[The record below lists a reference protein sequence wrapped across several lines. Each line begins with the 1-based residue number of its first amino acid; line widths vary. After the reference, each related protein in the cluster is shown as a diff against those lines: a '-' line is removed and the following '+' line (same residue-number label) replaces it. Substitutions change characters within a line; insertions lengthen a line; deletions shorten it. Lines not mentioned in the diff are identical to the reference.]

1 MRMIGWVMP
10 PPKRPS
16 KTKEEF
22 EIERR
27 KKVAQLRR
35 EGILRSETLVRA
47 MLEVPRE
54 EFIRE
59 DHRDYAY
66 HGSTYAEEI
75 PLPIPGENATISCP
89 HAYPLFYEPLEIRE
103 GDRFLEIG
111 MGSGYGVALAREVTG
126 SKGKVVGVEIDEVT
140 YEFGRGNLQRV
151 RYSDIITVL
160 GDGSYGYEKESPYD
174 RISLTAACREF
185 PHDLFN
191 QLKVEGKMIAP
202 IGSSQF
208 QELVLLRK
216 ISPTRIRTE
225 PLGNVL
231 FIPLRGKCSPTY

>member
-1 MRMIGWVMP
+1 MRMVGWVIP
-10 PPKRPS
+10 PPRRPS
-16 KTKEEF
+16 KTKQEF
-22 EIERR
+22 EVERE

-47 MLEVPRE
+47 MLKVPRE

-59 DHRDYAY
+59 DYREYAY

-89 HAYPLFYEPLEIRE
+89 HAYPLFYEPLEITE
-103 GDRFLEIG
+103 GDKLLEIG

-140 YEFGRGNLQRV
+140 YEFGRGNLQRLG
-151 RYSDIITVL
+151 YSDIITAL
-160 GDGSYGYEKESPYD
+160 GDGSYGYEKDSPYD
-174 RISLTAACREF
+174 RISITAVCREF
-185 PHDLFN
+185 PHDLLN

-208 QELVLLRK
+208 QELVLLQK
-216 ISPTRIRTE
+216 ISPTRIRTK

-231 FIPLRGKCSPTY
+231 FVPLRGEYSPTY